1 MEATLP
7 PRAIALFELNMF
19 TALQD
24 SHKNNWTPMS
34 SPPALNEKQLSK
46 NGLDS
51 TVEEV
56 SPIEMAPDFATI
68 KMLPEI
74 AMINH
79 PAGDNESVCQT
90 KSRLMWQS
98 PKLTCYPSSW
108 SDHCRSYRLSS
119 GMFREKLPK
128 QASR

>member
-90 KSRLMWQS
+90 KSRLM
-98 PKLTCYPSSW
+98 
-108 SDHCRSYRLSS
+108 
-119 GMFREKLPK
+119 
-128 QASR
+128 